1 MRDSATY
8 EKAKCL
14 IGKSEIQIG
23 SASRVLLRFSF
34 VTDNEPNVSNAN
46 NFDDAST
53 LTVSWKW
60 EGRGQR
66 YYANR
71 ITGDIVD
78 ISQSNRIRACLRNLL
93 PGSAD
98 RRERKRVGKGSTD
111 HRITMEDVLRLA
123 SSFGRK
129 IERKDVSERQHA
141 RAWDAR
147 LESWRFFDKFRG
159 SAGNGEADERDS
171 GGARWKSSNKPY
183 VNSSPIRGL
192 GGLCHGPPR
201 SSCCEGDA
209 IVGDTERENTE
220 GRNNK
225 VENTKRKTLGTVVLG
240 ASNVPCSGLSSFRE
254 YGSPQILLEK
264 ESWSEQSLV
273 RFHLGLCD
281 SRVTSSFSCFPRKFQ
296 LPLRDKQGRVTG
308 RDQTTSHSRTGL
320 PRMLAARFVSD
331 SQMQLPLPN
340 TS

>member
-46 NFDDAST
+46 NFGDARQHRGT
-53 LTVSWKW
+53 G

-93 PGSAD
+93 PESCAGL
-98 RRERKRVGKGSTD
+98 T
-111 HRITMEDVLRLA
+111 VLRLA

-192 GGLCHGPPR
+192 GGLCHGPRGPLVC
-201 SSCCEGDA
+201 SC
-209 IVGDTERENTE
+209 
-220 GRNNK
+220 
-225 VENTKRKTLGTVVLG
+225 
-240 ASNVPCSGLSSFRE
+240 ASRFR
-254 YGSPQILLEK
+254 
-264 ESWSEQSLV
+264 
-273 RFHLGLCD
+273 
-281 SRVTSSFSCFPRKFQ
+281 
-296 LPLRDKQGRVTG
+296 TG
-308 RDQTTSHSRTGL
+308 RDHIK
-320 PRMLAARFVSD
+320 AAVGRALSAIRPTVPSFVTP
-331 SQMQLPLPN
+331 QPI
-340 TS
+340 